1 MTIMTAKFFARL
13 ALGIVV
19 SLGLLTTPDVRGQAR
34 GGGGGGGGFGGGGG
48 GGFGGGGG
56 GGGRGGGSGVS
67 TRDYGNSTIIGD
79 SSTVFSYDPETRSL
93 ILFTDPE
100 TYTNINKVVTR
111 LDRPK
116 PQVLINA
123 VFLEVTHAKDL
134 DIGIEGSYMR
144 NFGASSLINQVG
156 LTNLFGLTQ
165 MGAAG
170 QTIGQDTMPNGAGL
184 YSISGGNVNMLVRAI
199 ASKSKT
205 EVLSRPSILVRNNQP
220 ATITVG
226 ESIPII
232 TSVTYNTLG
241 TPISSATYQNVGI
254 ILQVTPFITQD
265 GLVEMIVSPQIS
277 QVTSQSITIAQGVAE
292 PIINIR
298 SANTV
303 VVTPDGQ
310 TVVIGGLMEHDNTKV
325 DSKIPILGDIPGI
338 GELFKHKQS
347 ANDVTELLIFITP
360 HVVMLPSQV
369 AAMTATETGKAE
381 YPGKVFSERELE
393 QFLGKGTIKAVPPP
407 KGKKNQ
413 DGP

>member
-1 MTIMTAKFFARL
+1 MIMSAKSLTRL
-13 ALGIVV
+13 GLGLVA
-19 SLGLLTTPDVRGQAR
+19 SLGLLTTTNVWGQAR
-34 GGGGGGGGFGGGGG
+34 GGGG

-56 GGGRGGGSGVS
+56 GGGRGGGTGTT
-67 TRDYGNSTIIGD
+67 TRDYGNSTMIADPGTI
-79 SSTVFSYDPETRSL
+79 FSYDPETRSL
-93 ILFTDPE
+93 ILFTDAE
-100 TYTNINKVVTR
+100 TYTNISKVVAR

-116 PQVLINA
+116 PQVLISA

-134 DIGIEGSYMR
+134 DVGLEGSYLR
-144 NFGASSLINQVG
+144 NFSSSSLINQVG
-156 LTNLFGLTQ
+156 LTNLFGLAQ
-165 MGAAG
+165 MGAVG
-170 QTIGQDTMPNGAGL
+170 STIGQDTMPNGAGL
-184 YSISGGNVNMLVRAI
+184 YSVSAGNVSMLVRAI

-265 GLVEMIVSPQIS
+265 NLVEMIVSPQIS
-277 QVTSQSITIAQGVAE
+277 QVTAQTVTIAQGVAE

-325 DSKIPILGDIPGI
+325 DSKIPILGDIPGL
-338 GELFKHKQS
+338 GALFSHKQS

-360 HVVMLPSQV
+360 HVVTLPSQI
-369 AAMTATETGKAE
+369 AAISAAESGKAE

-407 KGKKNQ
+407 KGKKDS